1 MATTRLGDDAGR
13 AARLRAARGGV
24 AAARAAQTT
33 GAASADPPVA
43 VGSDT
48 YGVAPPP
55 PLALPRLALRLSTRG
70 ETAVKKDH
78 PWVYDNSV
86 ASTKGE
92 VLDAGTLEP

>member
-1 MATTRLGDDAGR
+1 VAAVRCDDGARLR
-13 AARLRAARGGV
+13 AARLRAARGRVGG
-24 AAARAAQTT
+24 AAQTT
-33 GAASADPPVA
+33 ATASADPPAA

-48 YGVAPPP
+48 YGMAPPP
-55 PLALPRLALRLSTRG
+55 PLAMPRLALRLSTRG

-92 VLDAGTLEP
+92 VLDAGTP